1 MLSCLRPR
9 RAVAD
14 ADADDAAEEEEHRL
28 LRRRWHGGKQLPRGG
43 GGVVAEAARVRDWR
57 ARGGA
62 TPNPRA
68 EAAAGGREW
77 RATAERRIAFLF
89 YFSLFRRREPSA
101 DELSFYA
108 RWDPRVGEIN
118 RRLRIYLVVLAD
130 AGNVDGTE

>member
-1 MLSCLRPR
+1 MPSCLRPR
-9 RAVAD
+9 RASSTASAVAD
-14 ADADDAAEEEEHRL
+14 ADADDAAAEEEEHRL

-89 YFSLFRRREPSA
+89 YFSLFRRR
-101 DELSFYA
+101 
-108 RWDPRVGEIN
+108 
-118 RRLRIYLVVLAD
+118 
-130 AGNVDGTE
+130 